1 MKEIFN
7 SFKSTFNNNNQ
18 QLIENFIFD
27 INNKVEKEHLIKKYN
42 IDDLDDSLTP
52 IRQIED
58 SVHLILRV
66 AVNPEIELSLKNYT
80 DKDKSFKTTIIYNIL
95 KDTIELKFSIYSDYK
110 ADIFFKMVF
119 CDTSPTNLFDK
130 GVFLVEAKNP
140 YRVNFKSSF
149 PYETED
155 TYISKFQSPK
165 LFEVITRYV
174 EQHTTPIIAK
184 EMLALEYDLNIN
196 DEEIMSRIHENS
208 VLIQSIIKQ
217 KNTLHNKLI

>member
-27 INNKVEKEHLIKKYN
+27 INNKIEKEHLIKKYN
-42 IDDLDDSLTP
+42 IDDLDASLTP
-52 IRQIED
+52 IRQIKD
-58 SVHLILRV
+58 NVHLILRV
-66 AVNPEIELSLKNYT
+66 AANPEIEFSLKNYK

-110 ADIFFKMVF
+110 ADTFFKMVF
-119 CDTSPTNLFDK
+119 SDTSPTNSFDK

-174 EQHTTPIIAK
+174 EQHTTPTIAK
-184 EMLALEYDLNIN
+184 EMLALEYDLNVN
-196 DEEIMSRIHENS
+196 DEEIISRIHENS
-208 VLIQSIIKQ
+208 ILIESFIR
-217 KNTLHNKLI
+217 KNHTLNNKLI